1 MSIEVSPEPV
11 LQLGLAFWGS
21 KALLSAVE
29 LGLFTELAPEPL
41 DRHALVERLGLHERG
56 AEDFLDA
63 LVALGMLER
72 DGGHYRNAPA
82 ADAFL
87 DRSKPAY
94 VGGLL
99 EMANSRLYPFWGD
112 LSEGLRTGRPQN
124 EAKRGGSFFH
134 VLYDDPDRLRQFL
147 QAMTGISLGAARA
160 IATGFPWQQHRT
172 VADIGCAAGALPVEV
187 LQRHSHLSGVGF
199 DLPPVQP
206 VFEEHVAGAGL
217 SERLRFEAGDFFVDP
232 LPRADVLVLGHVL
245 HDWSVEQRLD
255 LLRKAFAALPA
266 GGAVVVYDAV
276 IDDDRR
282 SNAFGLLMSLNM
294 LLETDAGSDYTGA
307 ECMSWMR
314 EVGFADAYVQP
325 LVGPDSMVVGL
336 KS

>member
-21 KALLSAVE
+21 KVLLSAVE
-29 LGLFTELAPEPL
+29 LGLFTELAQQPL
-41 DRHALVERLGLHERG
+41 DRQVLAERLGLHERG

-63 LVALGMLER
+63 LVALGVLER
-72 DGGHYRNAPA
+72 DGSHYRNAPA

-87 DRSKPAY
+87 DRGKPDY

-99 EMANSRLYPFWGD
+99 EMANRRLYPFWGD
-112 LSEGLRTGRPQN
+112 LTEGLRTGRPQN
-124 EAKRGGSFFH
+124 ESKHGGSFFD

-160 IATGFPWQQHRT
+160 IATQFPWEQHGT
-172 VADIGCAAGALPVEV
+172 VADIGCAAGALPVQV
-187 LQRHSHLSGVGF
+187 LQRHPHLTGIGF
-199 DLPPVQP
+199 DLPPVRP
-206 VFEEHVAGAGL
+206 VFEEHVADAGL
-217 SERLRFEAGDFFVDP
+217 TERLQFHAGDFFVDP
-232 LPRADVLVLGHVL
+232 LPRADVVVLGHIL
-245 HDWSVEQRLD
+245 HDWSVEQRLE
-255 LLRKAFAALPA
+255 LLNKAFRALPP

-294 LLETDAGSDYTGA
+294 LIETDAGSDYTGA

-314 EVGFADAYVQP
+314 KVGFSDAYVQP
-325 LVGPDSMVVGL
+325 LVGPDSMVVGH
-336 KS
+336 KT